1 MRHGTDF
8 FKPYPG
14 LSLIQNP
21 KKAKRSGLDAHFRVD
36 PSQSSV
42 DPPPDPSISI
52 DQFREEVQSRL
63 DTMKFPLVH
72 TQRMDP
78 ICTLLEA
85 AYYQWLGRRGGVC
98 TSPIQITKRD
108 SSPKTI
114 MTSCVTECV
123 NDLIQQ
129 VCEEVESPYDLLDS
143 DTDDPPH

>member
-1 MRHGTDF
+1 
-8 FKPYPG
+8 
-14 LSLIQNP
+14 
-21 KKAKRSGLDAHFRVD
+21 
-36 PSQSSV
+36 
-42 DPPPDPSISI
+42 
-52 DQFREEVQSRL
+52 
-63 DTMKFPLVH
+63 
-72 TQRMDP
+72 
-78 ICTLLEA
+78 
-85 AYYQWLGRRGGVC
+85 LGRRGGVC